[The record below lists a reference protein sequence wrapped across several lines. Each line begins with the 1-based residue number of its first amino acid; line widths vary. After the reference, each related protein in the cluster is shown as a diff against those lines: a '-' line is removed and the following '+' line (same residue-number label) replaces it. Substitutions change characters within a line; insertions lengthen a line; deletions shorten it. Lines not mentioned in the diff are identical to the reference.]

1 MPTRVVS
8 SLMGF
13 IPLHGQGLNPV
24 QVLGIIFACY
34 FYCLTCGICRGD
46 LGGQGCFMYS
56 QRAGTNDST
65 GLQGINVINA
75 MNAYTNPNTR
85 PQSQREDPGRKG
97 WI

>member
-65 GLQGINVINA
+65 GLQGINV
-75 MNAYTNPNTR
+75 MNAYTNPNSIEESF
-85 PQSQREDPGRKG
+85 PHKNSIPCACS
-97 WI
+97 